1 MAEFTPI
8 NTQEEF
14 DKAISSRIQ
23 RERETVSKQFQAQI
37 DEQNQKVSGYE
48 TQVAD
53 LNKQIESLTGQ
64 VKEMDSLKSQVKAY
78 ETSSVKMRIAREV
91 GLLFELADRLSGED
105 EKAIRADAEA
115 LHKLIGKN
123 QPKAPVAGLERD
135 GGNNDKDNTSGWLDV
150 LKQMNSKGE

>member
-8 NTQEEF
+8 NTQEEL
-14 DKAISSRIQ
+14 DRIIASRLQ
-23 RERETVSKQFQAQI
+23 RERETVSKQYQAQL
-37 DEQNQKVSGYE
+37 DEQTQKASGYE

-64 VKEMDSLKSQVKAY
+64 VKEIGELQSKVRAY

-91 GLLFELADRLSGED
+91 GLPFELADRLSGED
-105 EKAIRADAEA
+105 EKAIREDAEA

-123 QPKAPVAGLERD
+123 QLSSPVAGLERD
-135 GGNNDKDNTSGWLDV
+135 GGANNDNNGGWLDV
-150 LKQMNSKGE
+150 IKQMNTKGE